1 MQMIALFFL
10 VTASIGGVAWVFVYP
25 ILSGERKAEKRQEL
39 VARTGAAVRVGGQRA
54 GNPKSR
60 REQVETSLKDIE
72 QRRSEAKSPPLT
84 VRIGQAGLSWS
95 KRQFLIISGCLG
107 AVGFLI
113 ALGLNAG
120 LLGAAGMAFAGAF
133 GLPNWSLKFLK
144 KRREA
149 NFLKHFPD
157 AVDVIVRG
165 IKAGLPLL
173 DSIRIITNDSP
184 EPISSEFRAIV
195 ETQSFGLPLG
205 DACAKLYERIP
216 VAEANFF
223 GIVISIQQKAGGN
236 LSEALGNLSKVLRDR
251 KKMKA
256 KIQAMSMEA
265 KASAMI
271 IGCLPPG
278 VMLLVYI
285 TSPSYIELLW
295 TESLGRI
302 MLAMPLLVTDSLTQ
316 RMKAVALERE
326 QMRQRERERLS
337 RGEKVALRRSPKQY
351 MQSIV
356 DQFNLSKWV
365 GQETARTLL
374 VQAGYRG
381 QAPYV
386 TYLFFRMLMP
396 AVMLIFTALS

>member
-25 ILSGERKAEKRQEL
+25 ILSGERKAEKRQES
-39 VARTGAAVRVGGQRA
+39 VARTGAPVRATGMRA
-54 GNPKSR
+54 GTPKSR
-60 REQVETSLKDIE
+60 REQVESSLKDIE
-72 QRRSEAKSPPLT
+72 QRRSKAKSPPLT

-95 KRQFLIISGCLG
+95 KRKFLVISACLG

-133 GLPNWSLKFLK
+133 GLPNWALKFLK

-173 DSIRIITNDSP
+173 DSIRVITNDSP
-184 EPISSEFRAIV
+184 EPIRSEFRAIV
-195 ETQSFGLPLG
+195 ETQSFGVPLG
-205 DACAKLYERIP
+205 DSCAKLYERIP

-223 GIVISIQQKAGGN
+223 GIVISIQQRAGGN

-278 VMLLVYI
+278 VMLLVFI

-295 TESLGRI
+295 TESLGRM
-302 MLAMPLLVTDSLTQ
+302 MLAACATWMFMGV
-316 RMKAVALERE
+316 MV
-326 QMRQRERERLS
+326 MR
-337 RGEKVALRRSPKQY
+337 K
-351 MQSIV
+351 MINF
-356 DQFNLSKWV
+356 DF
-365 GQETARTLL
+365 
-374 VQAGYRG
+374 
-381 QAPYV
+381 
-386 TYLFFRMLMP
+386 
-396 AVMLIFTALS
+396 